1 MYNYKTQGQHQAEK
15 DQAFILGLFLGFALG
30 FALAACAEL
39 RIDSCPMEG
48 ANFSFIKKFFHPD
61 PINGRQ

>member
-30 FALAACAEL
+30 FALACL
-39 RIDSCPMEG
+39 TTFLWLTRG
-48 ANFSFIKKFFHPD
+48 GF
-61 PINGRQ
+61 